1 MCLPLVTW
9 SSEALATQRANS
21 KKMQAVVLIISRRF
35 QVSLSMVGMF
45 SEVEIEIYK
54 VFEEE
59 SWRRFFVCFSFFFD
73 EVILPEL
80 IYF

>member
-9 SSEALATQRANS
+9 SSEALATPRANS

-54 VFEEE
+54 VFEEQ
-59 SWRRFFVCFSFFFD
+59 S
-73 EVILPEL
+73 
-80 IYF
+80 

>member
-54 VFEEE
+54 VFEEQ
-59 SWRRFFVCFSFFFD
+59 S
-73 EVILPEL
+73 
-80 IYF
+80 